1 MKPTTKLFLDET
13 YILDGVEVTG
23 EDIKNAIIDSMI
35 YRKHLGDDAE

>member
-1 MKPTTKLFLDET
+1 MSSTTKLFLDET